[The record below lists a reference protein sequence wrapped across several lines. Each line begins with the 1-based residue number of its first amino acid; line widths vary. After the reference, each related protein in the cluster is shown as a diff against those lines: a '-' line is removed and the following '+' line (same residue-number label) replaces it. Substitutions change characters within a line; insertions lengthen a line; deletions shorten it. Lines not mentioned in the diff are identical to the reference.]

1 MKPAFRIT
9 ANGADITK
17 AIAGRLVEL
26 SITDEAGI
34 KSDRLTLE
42 LDDRDQLLELPS
54 KGAKLQAA
62 IGYEGAPLVEMG
74 AFVVDEVEVTG
85 GPATLT
91 IRASATDFTGG
102 ISAPRERSWH
112 FTTLGAIVEQIA
124 AEHGLLPVVDPE
136 LAGAEVQHADQTESD
151 IQFLTRLAQQRQA
164 VVKTPEGRLVL
175 AKRGRTKAVSGASLP
190 AITISPGQ
198 GASWR
203 MVTAGRGDYGAVR
216 AYWHDL
222 RTAQRREVVVGQPG
236 GRVQSLTKTYPT
248 EDEAREAAASKLK
261 ATSKGKDTL
270 TVSAMPGN
278 PRVAAEQPVQAVGF
292 RAGVDG
298 EWVATRVEHKI
309 SGSGGYTTDLECELP
324 G

>member
-1 MKPAFRIT
+1 MKPAFRIA
-9 ANGADITK
+9 ANGADITG
-17 AIAGRLVEL
+17 AIAGRLLEL
-26 SITDEAGI
+26 SITDEAGV
-34 KSDRLTLE
+34 KSDRLNLE

-54 KGAKLQAA
+54 KGAKLQVA

-74 AFVVDEVEVTG
+74 VFVVDEVEVTG

-91 IRASATDFTGG
+91 IRASATDFNGS
-102 ISAPRERSWH
+102 ISAPQERSWH
-112 FTTLGAIVEQIA
+112 DTTLGAIVQQIA
-124 AEHGLLPVVDPE
+124 GEHGLVPVVDPE
-136 LAGAEVQHADQTESD
+136 LAAAKVPHADQNESD
-151 IQFLTRLAQQRQA
+151 IQFLTRLAQQRQG

-175 AKRGRTKAVSGASLP
+175 AKRGRTKAVGGADLQ
-190 AITISPGQ
+190 AVAISPGQ
-198 GASWR
+198 GATWR
-203 MVTAGRGDYGAVR
+203 MVTAGRGDYGGVR

-222 RTAQRREVVVGQPG
+222 DSAQRREVVEGDAD

-248 EDEAREAAASKLK
+248 EEEAREAAASKLR

-270 TVSAMPGN
+270 TVNAMPGN
-278 PRVAAEQPVQAVGF
+278 PRLAAEQPVQATGF

-298 EWVATRVEHKI
+298 AWVATRVEHKL